1 MQNWLVKTAEFN
13 WPVDATSPER
23 DDPALVSPT
32 NEPSNAATASTSFEL
47 KSCDSGIAEET
58 FYEGPLLRLLF
69 NHVRQMAKHPYE
81 LNIAVIAILSKLS
94 FLPHPY
100 LHEILL
106 NPELP
111 LARGTNSLWT
121 SMQHLAKHLLLEI
134 PRVEGFHKRINET
147 AKRLLINP
155 PMMRFVLEMM

>member
-1 MQNWLVKTAEFN
+1 MSHPKDGDELL
-13 WPVDATSPER
+13 S
-23 DDPALVSPT
+23 S
-32 NEPSNAATASTSFEL
+32 EPPLPMPLPSSVGSRNGKL
-47 KSCDSGIAEET
+47 HSCDSGIAIEQ

-69 NHVRQMAKHPYE
+69 VHVRDMAKHPYE

-111 LARGTNSLWT
+111 IARGSNTLWSSMQVLAR
-121 SMQHLAKHLLLEI
+121 HLLLEI
-134 PRVEGFHKRINET
+134 PRIEGFQKRINET

-155 PMMRFVLEMM
+155 PMIR

>member
-1 MQNWLVKTAEFN
+1 MA
-13 WPVDATSPER
+13 
-23 DDPALVSPT
+23 SPT
-32 NEPSNAATASTSFEL
+32 LPLSTPTIEL
-47 KSCDSGIAEET
+47 KSCDSGIAEEM

-69 NHVRQMAKHPYE
+69 QHVRHMAKHPYE

-111 LARGTNSLWT
+111 LARGSNSLWS
-121 SMQHLAKHLLLEI
+121 SMQSLAKHLLLEI
-134 PRVEGFHKRINET
+134 PRIEGFHKRINET
-147 AKRLLINP
+147 ATRLLVNP
-155 PMMRFVLEMM
+155 PMLR